1 MIVKL
6 TKKNLNFEYP
16 ACRISGIRLFGKAG
30 YPVSG
35 YPAFL
40 VSGTSLPT
48 IYPLRGG
55 GNVNND
61 DGPCG

>member
-6 TKKNLNFEYP
+6 TKKNFNFEYPAGYP
-16 ACRISGIRLFGKAG
+16 ACRISGRISGIRLFQKAG

-55 GNVNND
+55 GM
-61 DGPCG
+61 